1 MMKFQKLQ
9 KSMDSLKIGMMMK
22 DMDRKGIQKHIFG
35 VMMLQANTQRNSI
48 QYNVNKYD
56 SLFDNEGRSDF
67 LIEYKHKIRIIFI
80 VITLLVIGVII
91 LLFQYNQ
98 EGFKGNRIKNLDSYM
113 LDMER
118 INGTDLH
125 TLDLQKERFIF
136 SVRRLNNNLKNQR
149 WCIKINGKQ

>member
-1 MMKFQKLQ
+1 M
-9 KSMDSLKIGMMMK
+9 
-22 DMDRKGIQKHIFG
+22 
-35 VMMLQANTQRNSI
+35 
-48 QYNVNKYD
+48 
-56 SLFDNEGRSDF
+56 FDNEGRSDF

-136 SVRRLNNNLKNQR
+136 SVRRLNNNLKN
-149 WCIKINGKQ
+149 